1 MPSPTSTPRP
11 TRTPSPRSSPT
22 SARSPLLNRSSTPLT
37 ADPWAWRRAR
47 RPEDR
52 LPERPEGAKMPVYDA
67 GHVHDT
73 VGRGTLDPEL
83 AAWLPSGPTLGADV
97 PIAQG
102 RRDHTQLGVG
112 PWPSIGAVDT
122 LVLPGP
128 PPHSQLAGEL
138 SLRRPGI
145 HPRRRVHLRHPG

>member
-1 MPSPTSTPRP
+1 MMAIYD
-11 TRTPSPRSSPT
+11 RTNVPDS
-22 SARSPLLNRSSTPLT
+22 
-37 ADPWAWRRAR
+37 
-47 RPEDR
+47 
-52 LPERPEGAKMPVYDA
+52 
-67 GHVHDT
+67 

-83 AAWLPSGPTLGADV
+83 EAWLPSGPTMGADV

-102 RRDHTQLGVG
+102 RRDHMQLGVG

-128 PPHSQLAGEL
+128 ARIHHGPPPHSQLAGQL
-138 SLRRPGI
+138 SLRRAGI

>member
-22 SARSPLLNRSSTPLT
+22 SASSPPLNRSATPLK
-37 ADPWAWRRAR
+37 ADPWAWRRTR
-47 RPEDR
+47 RPQDR
-52 LPERPEGAKMPVYDA
+52 LPARPEGAKMPVYDA
-67 GHVHDT
+67 AHVPDT
-73 VGRGTLDPEL
+73 VGRGTLDPG
-83 AAWLPSGPTLGADV
+83 LPAGLPTGPTLGPGG

-122 LVLPGP
+122 LVLP
-128 PPHSQLAGEL
+128 
-138 SLRRPGI
+138 
-145 HPRRRVHLRHPG
+145 